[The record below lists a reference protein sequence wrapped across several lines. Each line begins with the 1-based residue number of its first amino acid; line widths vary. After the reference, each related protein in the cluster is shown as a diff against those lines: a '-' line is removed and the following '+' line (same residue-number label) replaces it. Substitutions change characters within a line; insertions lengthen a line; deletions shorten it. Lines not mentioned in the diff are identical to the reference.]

1 MHVDTGSG
9 VTWVMCKGRG
19 TITSVVSVPSY
30 CNSATFSYL
39 CKKMA
44 VKNCHQWHFV
54 TTMPLHY
61 SQSMMDL
68 GGS

>member
-1 MHVDTGSG
+1 
-9 VTWVMCKGRG
+9 
-19 TITSVVSVPSY
+19 VPSY